1 MGTLATN
8 ELKQQKVKKI
18 MREKHTAIYTET
30 CCMKVTQE
38 TQRDTELIFY
48 W

>member
-18 MREKHTAIYTET
+18 MREKHTAIYTGT

-38 TQRDTELIFY
+38 TQRDTE
-48 W
+48 